1 MGVVTK
7 RKENSEVDIL
17 YNLLT
22 YINASYSQD
31 MYYTICY
38 QVLNNIE
45 KIPDISIN
53 ELADLC
59 YTSPAT
65 ISRFCKALKC
75 DNFADFKKEVQ
86 DGLRQASHEIK
97 MEPEDLVAIH
107 QNPQRCVDLVYGLTI
122 DSLIE
127 SKKYIDIHE
136 IDRLCDIIYDA
147 KKLHFFGF
155 QFNKI
160 LASDIQFKLVKLGKF
175 SYAFAD
181 RGDDSQ
187 RIELLDEDSV
197 AIVLS
202 VRARVHPIGDL
213 ITSIKNRGAK
223 VILVTLNP
231 DSEVIKQADKTF
243 IVHGKE
249 SDFTESSI
257 SGTTVLKTFFDVL
270 YVRYGLLYPR
280 R

>member
-1 MGVVTK
+1 MMQK
-7 RKENSEVDIL
+7 S
-17 YNLLT
+17 
-22 YINASYSQD
+22 YI
-31 MYYTICY
+31 
-38 QVLNNIE
+38 
-45 KIPDISIN
+45 
-53 ELADLC
+53 
-59 YTSPAT
+59 
-65 ISRFCKALKC
+65 
-75 DNFADFKKEVQ
+75 
-86 DGLRQASHEIK
+86 
-97 MEPEDLVAIH
+97 
-107 QNPQRCVDLVYGLTI
+107 
-122 DSLIE
+122 
-127 SKKYIDIHE
+127 
-136 IDRLCDIIYDA
+136 
-147 KKLHFFGF
+147 FFGF

-202 VRARVHPIGDL
+202 VRARVHPICDL

>member
-1 MGVVTK
+1 MNQK
-7 RKENSEVDIL
+7 RNTEVDIL

-22 YINASYSQD
+22 YINASYSQSI
-31 MYYTICY
+31 YYTICY

-45 KIPDISIN
+45 KIPDININ

-65 ISRFCKALKC
+65 ISRFCKTLKC
-75 DNFADFKKEVQ
+75 DNFAEFKKEVQ
-86 DGLRQASHEIK
+86 SGLMQANHEIK
-97 MEPEDLVAIH
+97 LKPEDLVDIH
-107 QNPQRCVDLVYGLTI
+107 KEPSKCVDMVYDL
-122 DSLIE
+122 SIE
-127 SKKYIDIHE
+127 SLKKSKENVNIHE
-136 IDRLCDIIYDA
+136 IDKLCDIIYNA

-160 LASDIQFKLVKLGKF
+160 IASDIQFKLVKLGKF

-187 RIELLDEDSV
+187 RIELLDKSSV

-202 VRARVHPIGDL
+202 VRARMMPVGEL
-213 ITSIKNRGAK
+213 IKSIKNSGAQ
-223 VILVTLNP
+223 VILITMNEQ
-231 DSEVIKQADKTF
+231 SEVTKLADQVF
-243 IVHGKE
+243 VVHGQE
-249 SDFTESSI
+249 SDFTESSV
-257 SGTTVLKTFFDVL
+257 SGATTMKTYFDLL

>member
-1 MGVVTK
+1 MR
-7 RKENSEVDIL
+7 RKENTEVDIL

-75 DNFADFKKEVQ
+75 DNFAEFKKEVQ
-86 DGLRQASHEIK
+86 VGLKQASHEIK
-97 MEPEDLVAIH
+97 LHPDDLVEIH
-107 QNPQRCVDLVYGLTI
+107 QNPVHCVDMVYDLTI
-122 DSLIE
+122 NSLIE
-127 SKKYIDIHE
+127 SKKHISIHE

-202 VRARVHPIGDL
+202 VRARLSPVGDL
-213 ITSIKNRGAK
+213 IKSIKNREAK
-223 VILVTLNP
+223 VILVTLNAE
-231 DSEVIKQADKTF
+231 SEVIELADKTF
-243 IVHGKE
+243 VVHGKE

-257 SGTTVLKTFFDVL
+257 SGTTVMKTFFDVL

>member
-1 MGVVTK
+1 MSH
-7 RKENSEVDIL
+7 RENVEVDIL

-45 KIPDISIN
+45 KIPSISIN

-75 DNFADFKKEVQ
+75 DNFAEFKKQVQ
-86 DGLRQASHEIK
+86 SGLQQASHEIK
-97 MEPEDLVAIH
+97 LEPEDLVAIH
-107 QNPQRCVDLVYGLTI
+107 KNPSRCVDMVYDLSI
-122 DSLIE
+122 NSLIE
-127 SKKYIDIHE
+127 SKKHVNIHE

-187 RIELLDEDSV
+187 RIELLDENSV

-202 VRARVHPIGDL
+202 VRARPIPIGQL
-213 ITSIKNRGAK
+213 VQSIKNRGAK
-223 VILVTLNP
+223 VILITMNNNS
-231 DSEVIKQADKTF
+231 DVIKLANYTF
-243 IVHGKE
+243 VVHGKE
-249 SDFTESSI
+249 SDFTESSL
-257 SGTTVLKTFFDVL
+257 SGSTIIKTYFDVL

>member
-1 MGVVTK
+1 MNS
-7 RKENSEVDIL
+7 RENNEVDIL

-22 YINASYSQD
+22 YINASYNQD

-38 QVLNNIE
+38 HVLNNIE
-45 KIPDISIN
+45 KIPNININ

-75 DNFADFKKEVQ
+75 DNFTEFKKEVKR
-86 DGLRQASHEIK
+86 GLEQASHEIK
-97 MEPEDLVAIH
+97 LRPEDLVEIH
-107 QNPQRCVDLVYGLTI
+107 KEPSKCVDMVYDLSI
-122 DSLIE
+122 HSLME
-127 SKKYIDIHE
+127 SKKYVNIHD
-136 IDRLCDIIYDA
+136 IDRLCSIIYNA
-147 KKLHFFGF
+147 EKIHFFGF

-175 SYAFAD
+175 SYAFSD

-187 RIELLDEDSV
+187 RIELLDENSV

-202 VRARVHPIGDL
+202 VRARTTPIGPL
-213 ITSIKNRGAK
+213 VESIKKRGAK
-223 VILVTLNP
+223 VILVTMNK
-231 DSEVIKQADKTF
+231 DSEVSKLADHTF
-243 IVHGKE
+243 IIHGQE
-249 SDFTESSI
+249 SDFTESSL
-257 SGTTVLKTFFDVL
+257 SGTTIMKTYFDVL

>member
-1 MGVVTK
+1 MN
-7 RKENSEVDIL
+7 RRENVEVDIL

-45 KIPDISIN
+45 KIPSISIN

-75 DNFADFKKEVQ
+75 DNFAEFKKEVQ
-86 DGLRQASHEIK
+86 SGLQQASHEIK
-97 MEPEDLVAIH
+97 LEPEDLVAIH
-107 QNPQRCVDLVYGLTI
+107 KDPSKCADMVYDLSI

-127 SKKYIDIHE
+127 SKKHVNIHD

-202 VRARVHPIGDL
+202 VRARPVPIGEL
-213 ITSIKNRGAK
+213 VKAIKNRGAK
-223 VILVTLNP
+223 VILITMN
-231 DSEVIKQADKTF
+231 DKSEVTKLADHTF
-243 IVHGKE
+243 VVHGKE
-249 SDFTESSI
+249 SDFTESSL
-257 SGTTVLKTFFDVL
+257 SGSTTIKTYFDLL

>member
-1 MGVVTK
+1 
-7 RKENSEVDIL
+7 
-17 YNLLT
+17 
-22 YINASYSQD
+22 
-31 MYYTICY
+31 
-38 QVLNNIE
+38 
-45 KIPDISIN
+45 
-53 ELADLC
+53 
-59 YTSPAT
+59 
-65 ISRFCKALKC
+65 
-75 DNFADFKKEVQ
+75 
-86 DGLRQASHEIK
+86 

-187 RIELLDEDSV
+187 RMNCLMK
-197 AIVLS
+197 IVLPLYYLFEHGS
-202 VRARVHPIGDL
+202 
-213 ITSIKNRGAK
+213 SNR
-223 VILVTLNP
+223 
-231 DSEVIKQADKTF
+231 
-243 IVHGKE
+243 
-249 SDFTESSI
+249 
-257 SGTTVLKTFFDVL
+257 
-270 YVRYGLLYPR
+270 
-280 R
+280 

>member
-1 MGVVTK
+1 MMK
-7 RKENSEVDIL
+7 RKENTDVDIL

-53 ELADLC
+53 ELAELC

-75 DNFADFKKEVQ
+75 DNFAEFKKEVQ
-86 DGLRQASHEIK
+86 LGLKQASHEIK
-97 MEPEDLVAIH
+97 LEPDDLVKIH
-107 QNPQRCVDLVYGLTI
+107 QNPKHCIDMVYDLTI
-122 DSLIE
+122 NSLIE
-127 SKKYIDIHE
+127 SKRHVNIHE
-136 IDRLCDIIYDA
+136 IDHLCDIIYDA

-187 RIELLDEDSV
+187 RIELLDQDSV

-202 VRARVHPIGDL
+202 VRARVSPVGDL
-213 ITSIKNRGAK
+213 VKSIKNRGAK
-223 VILVTLNP
+223 VILVTLNS
-231 DSEVIKQADKTF
+231 DSEVISLADKTF
-243 IVHGKE
+243 IVHGQE

-257 SGTTVLKTFFDVL
+257 SGTTAMKTFFDVL

>member
-1 MGVVTK
+1 MR
-7 RKENSEVDIL
+7 RKENTEVDIL

-75 DNFADFKKEVQ
+75 DNFAEFKKEVQ
-86 DGLRQASHEIK
+86 VGLKQASHEIK
-97 MEPEDLVAIH
+97 LHPDDLVEIH
-107 QNPQRCVDLVYGLTI
+107 QNPVHCVDMVYDLTI
-122 DSLIE
+122 NSLIE
-127 SKKYIDIHE
+127 SKKHINIHE
-136 IDRLCDIIYDA
+136 IDCLCDIIYDA

-202 VRARVHPIGDL
+202 VRARLSPVGDL
-213 ITSIKNRGAK
+213 IKSIKNREAK
-223 VILVTLNP
+223 VILVTLNAE
-231 DSEVIKQADKTF
+231 SEVIELADKTF
-243 IVHGKE
+243 VVHGKE

-257 SGTTVLKTFFDVL
+257 SGTTVMKTFFDVL

>member
-1 MGVVTK
+1 
-7 RKENSEVDIL
+7 
-17 YNLLT
+17 
-22 YINASYSQD
+22 
-31 MYYTICY
+31 
-38 QVLNNIE
+38 
-45 KIPDISIN
+45 
-53 ELADLC
+53 
-59 YTSPAT
+59 
-65 ISRFCKALKC
+65 
-75 DNFADFKKEVQ
+75 
-86 DGLRQASHEIK
+86 
-97 MEPEDLVAIH
+97 MEPENLVAIH
-107 QNPQRCVDLVYGLTI
+107 QNPQKCVDLVYELTI

-231 DSEVIKQADKTF
+231 DSEVIKD
-243 IVHGKE
+243 
-249 SDFTESSI
+249 
-257 SGTTVLKTFFDVL
+257 
-270 YVRYGLLYPR
+270 
-280 R
+280 

>member
-1 MGVVTK
+1 MVRRTDKG
-7 RKENSEVDIL
+7 EVDIL

-75 DNFADFKKEVQ
+75 DNFAEFKKEVQ
-86 DGLRQASHEIK
+86 AGLRQASHEIK
-97 MEPEDLVAIH
+97 LEPEDLVAIH
-107 QNPQRCVDLVYGLTI
+107 RDPSKCIDLVYDLTI

-160 LASDIQFKLVKLGKF
+160 LASDIQFKLIKLGKF

-202 VRARVHPIGDL
+202 VRARKVPVGDL
-213 ITSIKNRGAK
+213 VTSIKNRGAK
-223 VILVTLNP
+223 VILITLNP
-231 DSEVIKQADKTF
+231 DSEVIKQADMAIVVRGQESTF
-243 IVHGKE
+243 
-249 SDFTESSI
+249 SESSI
-257 SGTTVLKTFFDVL
+257 SGSTVLKTFLDLL
-270 YVRYGLLYPR
+270 YLRYGLLYPR

>member
-1 MGVVTK
+1 MGCRTNV
-7 RKENSEVDIL
+7 EVDIL

-22 YINASYSQD
+22 YINASYNQD

-38 QVLNNIE
+38 QILNNIE

-53 ELADLC
+53 ELAELC

-75 DNFADFKKEVQ
+75 DNFSVFKKEVQ
-86 DGLRQASHEIK
+86 FCLKEASHEIK
-97 MEPEDLVAIH
+97 LRPEELVAMH
-107 QNPQRCVDLVYGLTI
+107 KDPSKCVDMVYDLTI
-122 DSLIE
+122 NSLIE
-127 SKKYIDIHE
+127 SKKHVNIHE
-136 IDRLCDIIYDA
+136 IDRLCDIIHDA

-175 SYAFAD
+175 SYAFSD

-187 RIELLDEDSV
+187 RIELLDKDSV

-202 VRARVHPIGDL
+202 VRARLNPIGEL
-213 ITSIKNRGAK
+213 IKSIKKRGAK
-223 VILVTLNP
+223 VILITLNP
-231 DSEVIKQADKTF
+231 NSEIIDLADQKF
-243 IVHGKE
+243 IIHGQE

-257 SGTTVLKTFFDVL
+257 SGSTTIKTYFDVL